1 MSQKVKKIRNRRVT
15 FKPLNWICQNNLLLQ
30 FQSWVHQAVVG
41 LHQEEQPPGP
51 GEQAVLHTRQE
62 DGQGINNDF

>member
-1 MSQKVKKIRNRRVT
+1 M
-15 FKPLNWICQNNLLLQ
+15 
-30 FQSWVHQAVVG
+30 HQAVVG

-62 DGQGINNDF
+62 DGQGIHNDLKYASVDHRSQ

>member
-1 MSQKVKKIRNRRVT
+1 MR
-15 FKPLNWICQNNLLLQ
+15 LNWICQNNLLLQ